1 MACQSL
7 TSPNWFSHALAA
19 INSSKS
25 CAVRCVALLTCRSP
39 REHCYAGIRTLSRW
53 AASGPARVTF
63 QRLEG
68 ATLGGGKPWNALG
81 RIGVALGAMAS
92 GQLNGMPRDTVLA
105 GLGTRGPVALLDR
118 VGWAG
123 PQQVWPE

>member
-1 MACQSL
+1 MACQIL

-19 INSSKS
+19 MNSPKS

-39 REHCYAGIRTLSRW
+39 REHCYAGIRSLSRW

-68 ATLGGGKPWNALG
+68 ATLGGGKPWNAIG
-81 RIGVALGAMAS
+81 RIGAALGVMCLIA
-92 GQLNGMPRDTVLA
+92 LA
-105 GLGTRGPVALLDR
+105 ARSPSRGTISFKILGLQEV
-118 VGWAG
+118 
-123 PQQVWPE
+123 VWVN